1 LRQVPNLKKAKYK
14 HTLGQKLEMENA
26 INRPCPECKQAGILV
41 EDLYPHG
48 TQCQFCAKHI
58 EVDSLFGILSIAC
71 LAVLTMLNFSYW
83 DLSFVGV
90 ITASLLIINALIYQT
105 INARF
110 MPLKHY
116 DDETSL

>member
-1 LRQVPNLKKAKYK
+1 
-14 HTLGQKLEMENA
+14 
-26 INRPCPECKQAGILV
+26 
-41 EDLYPHG
+41 
-48 TQCQFCAKHI
+48 
-58 EVDSLFGILSIAC
+58 LSIAC

-90 ITASLLIINALIYQT
+90 ITASLLVINALIYQT

-116 DDETSL
+116 EDETSL

>member
-1 LRQVPNLKKAKYK
+1 VNK
-14 HTLGQKLEMENA
+14 
-26 INRPCPECKQAGILV
+26 RPCPECKQPGILV

-83 DLSFVGV
+83 DLNFVGI